1 MEQQQ
6 EDSESSKETKEG
18 KRMTVYQTVSKKSTN
33 NQKDI
38 ERGAEAV
45 STFTK
50 PLVLMLLW
58 NWLFTLLFGLPPIG
72 YVKAFGLYLMSR
84 ILFDHKSITI
94 DTDD

>member
-6 EDSESSKETKEG
+6 EDSETTKEIKEG
-18 KRMTVYQTVSKKSTN
+18 KRMRVYQPTKSSTSI
-33 NQKDI
+33 QKDI

-45 STFTK
+45 STFIK

>member
-1 MEQQQ
+1 MEHP
-6 EDSESSKETKEG
+6 EGSKTTKEIKEG
-18 KRMTVYQTVSKKSTN
+18 QRMTVYQPTKRSTT

-45 STFTK
+45 STFIK

-72 YVKAFGLYLMSR
+72 YIKAFGLYIMAR

>member
-6 EDSESSKETKEG
+6 EDSETTKEIKEG
-18 KRMTVYQTVSKKSTN
+18 KRMTVYQPTKKSTS

-45 STFTK
+45 STLIK